1 MESGEIFGELSL
13 ILGEKRK
20 ASIKAIIPSE
30 IIEIKKNALEAIL
43 LSSNLEL
50 HKVIQQMSKELGKDS
65 DHKLPITQKDLK
77 VMVASSP
84 DVIRALA
91 FTASLSLISEDFSV
105 KRVKH
110 GETNKVLMLEE
121 EILFNQGDPGDKA
134 YMVVSG
140 RLAVIVDKKEVGYMG
155 DGEVFGE
162 LALLLNQ
169 KRSATVKSLK
179 PTELI
184 EIDRSGLDKILNS
197 ASSNV
202 KSMMLNLCEEL
213 SKRNEFQ
220 KIPFSVNELNL
231 LIEEEND
238 LITKFARQIFYRLD
252 NQPLM

>member
-1 MESGEIFGELSL
+1 M
-13 ILGEKRK
+13 
-20 ASIKAIIPSE
+20 
-30 IIEIKKNALEAIL
+30 
-43 LSSNLEL
+43 
-50 HKVIQQMSKELGKDS
+50 
-65 DHKLPITQKDLK
+65 
-77 VMVASSP
+77 
-84 DVIRALA
+84 
-91 FTASLSLISEDFSV
+91 

-121 EILFNQGDPGDKA
+121 EILFNQGDAGDKA
-134 YMVVSG
+134 YMVISG

-184 EIDRSGLDKILNS
+184 EINRSGLDKILNS

-202 KSMMLNLCEEL
+202 KSMILDLCEEL

-252 NQPLM
+252 KSTSHVE

>member
-1 MESGEIFGELSL
+1 M
-13 ILGEKRK
+13 
-20 ASIKAIIPSE
+20 
-30 IIEIKKNALEAIL
+30 
-43 LSSNLEL
+43 
-50 HKVIQQMSKELGKDS
+50 
-65 DHKLPITQKDLK
+65 
-77 VMVASSP
+77 
-84 DVIRALA
+84 
-91 FTASLSLISEDFSV
+91 

-121 EILFNQGDPGDKA
+121 EILFNQGDAGDKA

-184 EIDRSGLDKILNS
+184 EINRSGLDKILNS

-202 KSMMLNLCEEL
+202 KSMILDLCEEL

-220 KIPFSVNELNL
+220 KIPFSVNELNS

-252 NQPLM
+252 KSTSHVE

>member
-1 MESGEIFGELSL
+1 M
-13 ILGEKRK
+13 
-20 ASIKAIIPSE
+20 
-30 IIEIKKNALEAIL
+30 
-43 LSSNLEL
+43 
-50 HKVIQQMSKELGKDS
+50 
-65 DHKLPITQKDLK
+65 
-77 VMVASSP
+77 
-84 DVIRALA
+84 
-91 FTASLSLISEDFSV
+91 

-121 EILFNQGDPGDKA
+121 EILFNQGDAGDKA

-155 DGEVFGE
+155 NGEVFGE

-184 EIDRSGLDKILNS
+184 EINRSGLDKILNS

-202 KSMMLNLCEEL
+202 KSMILDLCEEL

-220 KIPFSVNELNL
+220 KIPFSVNELNS

-252 NQPLM
+252 KSTSHVE